1 MIMKVNLN
9 IYYLLKA
16 YGLKLFESFD
26 SYYEHLIN
34 GKFKILD

>member
-1 MIMKVNLN
+1 MKIKVNLN

-16 YGLKLFESFD
+16 YGLKEFESVY
-26 SYYEHLIN
+26 SYNEHLIN